1 MGTFKKLIDSEHGVH
16 NKCMFDYDQLI
27 SRMKLKSVSIV
38 VSVNSVSNEKFL
50 NNRKIISTIID
61 AIKLCGRLGI
71 ALRGHRDASKY
82 HTEIGHAPTSAGV
95 GNFVLIIN
103 YAIRNGNKVLKNHLQ
118 TCSKPEIYL
127 SATSQNDLLKCCYQ
141 VFTEGLLK
149 KVKDSKIFVLIFD
162 EASDILNKEQLS
174 FCLRFVDSNND
185 IREEFLKFIHC
196 DKGVTGRDLFEA
208 VTNTLSEF
216 GLDLMNCRGQGY
228 DRSGSM
234 AGKVNGLSG
243 IVLQINK
250 LALYMH
256 CHIDRLNLVVS
267 SLTRIIGFR
276 NVMDAIKAISYF
288 FNLSPKRQEHLEKV
302 IKENFPEVT
311 RKTLLDACPKRWFQ
325 RMNSVNLFED
335 LFLAIIMTLG
345 EIFFNLVGK
354 YNKDTS
360 AKANSVLKLIV
371 NFDFIVKLA
380 ISRHILDYN
389 NSVTQILQG
398 KNNKL

>member
-1 MGTFKKLIDSEHGVH
+1 
-16 NKCMFDYDQLI
+16 MFDYDQLI

-82 HTEIGHAPTSAGV
+82 HREIGHAPTSAGV

-118 TCSKPEIYL
+118 TWSKPEIYL

-141 VFTEGLLK
+141 VLTEGLLK

-174 FCLRFVDSNND
+174 FCLRFVDNNND

-208 VTNTLSEF
+208 VTNTLS
-216 GLDLMNCRGQGY
+216 
-228 DRSGSM
+228 
-234 AGKVNGLSG
+234 
-243 IVLQINK
+243 
-250 LALYMH
+250 
-256 CHIDRLNLVVS
+256 
-267 SLTRIIGFR
+267 
-276 NVMDAIKAISYF
+276 
-288 FNLSPKRQEHLEKV
+288 
-302 IKENFPEVT
+302 
-311 RKTLLDACPKRWFQ
+311 
-325 RMNSVNLFED
+325 
-335 LFLAIIMTLG
+335 
-345 EIFFNLVGK
+345 
-354 YNKDTS
+354 
-360 AKANSVLKLIV
+360 
-371 NFDFIVKLA
+371 
-380 ISRHILDYN
+380 
-389 NSVTQILQG
+389 
-398 KNNKL
+398 